1 MRVLTTLVTTAAL
14 AVMAASS
21 HAADA
26 KRTLKLH
33 QNSPALVNLD
43 LGSKGHSEGD
53 MLAFEA
59 SVSGE
64 NGIKGTL
71 YGLWIT
77 VDVIDGDD
85 KFEDRLGQIY
95 ADFGNGN
102 SIVVAGR
109 AVYVV
114 DSQEITAGAPQVRAI
129 IGGTGKYMGAR
140 GQVTTTR
147 NADGSYDH
155 LIELS
160 E

>member
-1 MRVLTTLVTTAAL
+1 MVT
-14 AVMAASS
+14 
-21 HAADA
+21 
-26 KRTLKLH
+26 
-33 QNSPALVNLD
+33 LD

-64 NGIKGTL
+64 NGVKGTL

-77 VDVIDGDD
+77 VDVIDSAD

-102 SIVVAGR
+102 SIVIAGR

-114 DSQEITAGAPQVRAI
+114 DSQEITVSAPQVRAI
-129 IGGTGKYMGAR
+129 IGGTGDYMGAR
-140 GQVTTTR
+140 GQVTTTH